1 MPYKTILFNKQ
12 ENIAVIT
19 LNRPPMNPLSKRVF
33 KELGQALDEL
43 REDTSVKAVIL
54 TGAGEKAFA
63 AGADVTEMVN
73 LSILEMHDFCLL
85 SMETQNKLENLDK
98 PTIAAINGLALGGG
112 CELAMACDF
121 RLAADHAR
129 FGQPEI
135 NLGII
140 PGGGGTQR
148 LPRLIGAAR
157 AKELLFLG
165 DMIDTATAE
174 RYGLVSRVVPQADLL
189 DEAMILAKKLASKPT
204 VAMRVLKNTMNTGI
218 NLDLTA
224 AIAYEVRNFLV
235 TFASEDRVEGMK
247 GLLEKRKPVFQ
258 GK

>member
-1 MPYKTILFNKQ
+1 VPYKTILFNKQ
-12 ENIAVIT
+12 NDIAVIT
-19 LNRPPMNPLSKRVF
+19 LNRPPMNPLSKRVY
-33 KELGQALDEL
+33 KELGQAIDEL
-43 REDTSVKAVIL
+43 KEDTSVKAVIL

-63 AGADVTEMVN
+63 AGVYVTEIID
-73 LSILEMHDFCLL
+73 LSVLEMHEFCLL
-85 SMETQNKLENLDK
+85 SMETQSKLENMDK

-121 RLAADHAR
+121 RVAADNAR

-148 LPRLIGAAR
+148 LPRLIGLAR
-157 AKELLFLG
+157 AKELLYLG
-165 DMIDTATAE
+165 DMIDAEIAE
-174 RYGLVSRVVPQADLL
+174 RYGLVNRVVPQADLM
-189 DEAMILAKKLASKPT
+189 DEAITMAKRLAAKPS
-204 VAMRVLKNTMNTGI
+204 VAMQVMKNTVNTGI
-218 NLDLTA
+218 NLDLDSAT
-224 AIAYEVRNFLV
+224 AYEIRNFLV

>member
-1 MPYKTILFNKQ
+1 VPYKNILFNKQ
-12 ENIAVIT
+12 NDIAVIT
-19 LNRPPMNPLSKRVF
+19 LNRPPMNPLSKRVY
-33 KELGQALDEL
+33 KELGQAIDEL
-43 REDTSVKAVIL
+43 KEDTSVKAVIL

-63 AGADVTEMVN
+63 AGVDVTEIIN
-73 LSILEMHDFCLL
+73 LSVLEMHEFCLL
-85 SMETQNKLENLDK
+85 SMETQSKLENVDK

-121 RLAADHAR
+121 RVAADNAR

-148 LPRLIGAAR
+148 LPRLIGLAR
-157 AKELLFLG
+157 AKELLYLG
-165 DMIDTATAE
+165 DMIDAEIAE
-174 RYGLVSRVVPQADLL
+174 RYGLVNRVVPQADLM
-189 DEAMILAKKLASKPT
+189 DEAITMAKRLAAKPT
-204 VAMRVLKNTMNTGI
+204 VAMQVMKNTVNTGI
-218 NLDLTA
+218 NLDLNSAT
-224 AIAYEVRNFLV
+224 AYEIRNFLV

>member
-1 MPYKTILFNKQ
+1 MHYKTILYNKQ
-12 ENIAVIT
+12 DDIAVLT
-19 LNRPPMNPLSKRVF
+19 LNRPPMNPLNKKVF

-43 REDTSVKAVIL
+43 RQDTSVKAVIL

-73 LSILEMHDFCLL
+73 LSVLEMHDFCLTSL
-85 SMETQNKLENLDK
+85 AAQSKLENLDK
-98 PTIAAINGLALGGG
+98 PTIAAVNGLALGGG
-112 CELAMACDF
+112 CELTMACDF

-148 LPRLIGAAR
+148 LPRLIGLAR

-165 DMIDTATAE
+165 DMIDAAAAE
-174 RYGLVSRVVPQADLL
+174 KYGLINRVVPGASLL
-189 DEAMILAKKLASKPT
+189 DEALAMAQKLADKPT
-204 VAMRVLKNTMNTGI
+204 VAMRALKNTINTGI
-218 NLDLTA
+218 NIDLASAT
-224 AIAYEVRNFLV
+224 AYEINNFLI

-247 GLLEKRKPVFQ
+247 ALLEKRKPVFQ

>member
-12 ENIAVIT
+12 NDIAVIT
-19 LNRPPMNPLSKRVF
+19 LNRPPMNPLSKRVY
-33 KELGQALDEL
+33 KELGQAIDEL
-43 REDTSVKAVIL
+43 KEDTSVKAVIL

-63 AGADVTEMVN
+63 AGVDVTEIID
-73 LSILEMHDFCLL
+73 LSVLEMHEFCLL
-85 SMETQNKLENLDK
+85 SMETQSKLENMDK

-121 RLAADHAR
+121 RVAADNAR

-148 LPRLIGAAR
+148 LPRLIGLAR
-157 AKELLFLG
+157 AKELLYLG
-165 DMIDTATAE
+165 DMIDAEIAE
-174 RYGLVSRVVPQADLL
+174 RYGLVNRVVPQADLM
-189 DEAMILAKKLASKPT
+189 DEAITMAKRLAAKPS
-204 VAMRVLKNTMNTGI
+204 VAMQVMKNTVNTGI
-218 NLDLTA
+218 NLDLDSAT
-224 AIAYEVRNFLV
+224 AYEIRNFLV

>member
-1 MPYKTILFNKQ
+1 MPYKNILFNKQ
-12 ENIAVIT
+12 NDIAVIT
-19 LNRPPMNPLSKRVF
+19 LNRPPMNPLSKRVY
-33 KELGQALDEL
+33 KELGQAIDEL
-43 REDTSVKAVIL
+43 KEDTSVKAVIL

-63 AGADVTEMVN
+63 AGVDVTEIIN
-73 LSILEMHDFCLL
+73 LSVLEMHEFCLL
-85 SMETQNKLENLDK
+85 SMETQSKLENMDK

-121 RLAADHAR
+121 RVAADNAR

-148 LPRLIGAAR
+148 LPRLIGLAR
-157 AKELLFLG
+157 AKEMLYLG
-165 DMIDTATAE
+165 DMIDAEIAE
-174 RYGLVSRVVPQADLL
+174 RYGLVNRVVPQADLM
-189 DEAMILAKKLASKPT
+189 DEAITMAKRLAAKPS
-204 VAMRVLKNTMNTGI
+204 VAMQVMKNTVNTGI
-218 NLDLTA
+218 NLDLDSAT
-224 AIAYEVRNFLV
+224 AYEIRNFLV